1 MRQQPSSTCSYC
13 QCSSI
18 GIRRSSLTFSRGP
31 QYVGGRCLCRDGVC
45 ARYPG
50 FALRNSQFRILL
62 DRPDASKVRVS
73 RRRRRERGCVGA
85 PCCTSS
91 TSVLARVR
99 RLAREPTT
107 RQHRTC
113 SQSAF
118 QTWPFACF
126 CVLSLVLV
134 MEHGPCLHRPEPSHL
149 CAWMSKFDARGR
161 RGNARA

>member
-18 GIRRSSLTFSRGP
+18 GIRRSSFTFFPRSSVCRWQMPMSRW
-31 QYVGGRCLCRDGVC
+31 CLSSPFR
-45 ARYPG
+45 
-50 FALRNSQFRILL
+50 LRSSQFRILL

-126 CVLSLVLV
+126 GVLSLVLV